1 MLTRCIIGNTPEAA
15 KAMKKEIL
23 NHLNSTITKMVGQIR
38 ASWNE
43 GASQECDWI
52 DENHLPVWLN
62 HWLKGMQIPMTL
74 KILVPAI

>member
-1 MLTRCIIGNTPEAA
+1 
-15 KAMKKEIL
+15 
-23 NHLNSTITKMVGQIR
+23 MVGQIR

-52 DENHLPVWLN
+52 DENHLPIWLN